1 MGMVLK
7 RHSTKRSSIIKSV
20 YKLVAF
26 VECLLSFIPMW
37 VHPHKAMPSTRFKL
51 LHKSIWQLVNAAT
64 LMASISRGLRWISL
78 LWSFLLVVTVITSR
92 LITKF
97 CNSQDFV
104 YTSGFLLSQS
114 TFSELLDLLALVGIA
129 TIVVRYLHL
138 EMVTHG
144 LQGEAHSRVS
154 SLRVASLAFGIG
166 SMLGITLISNFRQP
180 NQQVS

>member
-1 MGMVLK
+1 
-7 RHSTKRSSIIKSV
+7 
-20 YKLVAF
+20 
-26 VECLLSFIPMW
+26 
-37 VHPHKAMPSTRFKL
+37 
-51 LHKSIWQLVNAAT
+51 
-64 LMASISRGLRWISL
+64 MASISRGLRWIPL

-129 TIVVRYLHL
+129 TIIVRYLHL

-144 LQGEAHSRVS
+144 LQGEVHSRVS